1 MFIPQMRAGKEKLVP
16 VSVFGDDHIIYIT
29 RENVF
34 NSIKSTASTDHIIYI
49 TRENFKMYEKGL
61 TDAEGFELRK
71 VYFR

>member
-16 VSVFGDDHIIYIT
+16 VSVFGD
-29 RENVF
+29 
-34 NSIKSTASTDHIIYI
+34 DHIIYI